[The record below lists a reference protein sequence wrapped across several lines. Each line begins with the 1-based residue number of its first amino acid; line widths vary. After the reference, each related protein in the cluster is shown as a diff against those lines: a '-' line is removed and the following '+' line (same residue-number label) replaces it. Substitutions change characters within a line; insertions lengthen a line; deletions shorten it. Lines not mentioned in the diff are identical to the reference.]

1 MLTEIGARYG
11 KSSAQVA
18 LRFLI
23 QSDVVVIPKSTHK
36 ERMKQNLEVF
46 DFTLREEDMEAIR
59 QLDELIVAPLVAW
72 LKEQHMDFRLL
83 LLSDHKTLMSTRTHD
98 GDPVPFLIYDST
110 AVQNGTLGY
119 TEKNGEKGVFVE
131 DGVELMDLLF
141 EKASPV

>member
-59 QLDELIVAPLVAW
+59 QLDEGESLFFNHYDPATVEMLTN
-72 LKEQHMDFRLL
+72 MG
-83 LLSDHKTLMSTRTHD
+83 KTRK
-98 GDPVPFLIYDST
+98 V
-110 AVQNGTLGY
+110 
-119 TEKNGEKGVFVE
+119 
-131 DGVELMDLLF
+131 
-141 EKASPV
+141 